1 MPQTNVSEWRKKKSE
16 GEWKELPSGLRV
28 RIRRLSLLQMAT
40 AGTIP
45 TSLIGQV
52 DTLLEK
58 TVMPREAVTRQ
69 IGAIDAH
76 IMRAMIEPQIVAA
89 GEPIPD
95 GAVCIDEID
104 VDDKLAIFNWL
115 NSAPATL
122 VGFLETATK

>member
-1 MPQTNVSEWRKKKSE
+1 MPKSNIAEWRAKKAE
-16 GEWKELPSGLRV
+16 GEWRELPSGLRV
-28 RIRRLSLLQMAT
+28 RIKRLSLLQMAV
-40 AGTIP
+40 AGSIP
-45 TSLIGQV
+45 TSLVGQV

-58 TVMPREAVTRQ
+58 TVTPREAVTRQ
-69 IGAIDAH
+69 LGAIDAH
-76 IMRAMIEPQIVAA
+76 IMGAVIEPQIVAA